1 MAQELKAIIFPVPEH
16 LRADPAVL
24 GYELPVD
31 DRVRVRRRRTSAGRD
46 RIAAAASSRRR
57 LTEVYTDNHFEKKS
71 VAHEAYH
78 LSHGFYH

>member
-1 MAQELKAIIFPVPEH
+1 M
-16 LRADPAVL
+16 L

-71 VAHEAYH
+71 VVHEAYH
-78 LSHGFYH
+78 LSHGFWFLSLLPLDARVHQMSFY